1 MAASWNG
8 TPGEYLDL
16 MRTLSRNCGCEF
28 GLMGA
33 QLSRCGAHALMDDQ
47 RALNG
52 LLYARR
58 IVDTLREEE
67 WMTRRPAVVARESGL
82 AGSA

>member
-1 MAASWNG
+1 MASWNG

-16 MRTLSRNCGCEF
+16 MRALNRNCGCEF

-33 QLSRCGAHALMDDQ
+33 QLTRCSAHDLMENQ

-52 LLYARR
+52 LLYARKL
-58 IVDTLREEE
+58 VETLQGEE
-67 WMTRRPAVVARESGL
+67 WLTRRPVLL
-82 AGSA
+82 AFNEATDLAA